1 MAPTNCTCPICRVSF
16 EEETRLTV
24 HLEVEHRKSEL
35 ATKLVAEQGDS
46 SVPVADPETED
57 DDSEAGD
64 DDESRSD
71 TRLTPPM

>member
-1 MAPTNCTCPICRVSF
+1 MTPTNCTCPICRAPF

-35 ATKLVAEQGDS
+35 ATKLVAEQDDS
-46 SVPVADPETED
+46 SVPAADPETED
-57 DDSEAGD
+57 DD
-64 DDESRSD
+64 ESRSN

>member
-1 MAPTNCTCPICRVSF
+1 MTPTNQTCPICGTAF
-16 EEETRLTV
+16 EKETRLTI

-46 SVPVADPETED
+46 SVPVADPETEN
-57 DDSEAGD
+57 DDSEEGA
-64 DDESRSD
+64 DESRSN